1 MSKSKLFVEKL
12 VILSGGKRV
21 YDQPFHPGVNI
32 LRGWNTTGKSTVMDL
47 LVFGLGAE
55 ISSWNEHQSKC
66 DWVVVEIKLN
76 GLLLTVKR
84 EITPSGKSP
93 MFFFEG
99 SIDDAQQD
107 SENWQRFPN
116 RRSAE
121 KHSYSQQLFE
131 MLGLPQHQ
139 TDDSKNLTMHQIL
152 RLIYVDQLSAT
163 EKLLNADLNYDNVT
177 TRRAIGEYLL
187 GLDDL
192 ESHNL
197 RQDLISEN
205 KEFEK
210 YNGELNAIYK
220 MFGNDASSI
229 NRQALLN
236 ELGEANDTINRL
248 IEMRRSIQRGEV
260 EQLDDKAKNRLEVL
274 QKDIDLLNSNIS
286 SITKLR
292 HSYNVELIDT
302 QQFLESIEHRKTS
315 LSQSKLINNELGGL
329 TFKYCPSC
337 LSPIESNVN
346 HDSCGLCKTSLQDRE
361 RDYAYVQMSNELNFQ
376 IRESKI
382 LIKDFKQQVET
393 LNSKIPV
400 LNRKLEI
407 AKGEYAEL
415 VSYSDSRGAL
425 IADVSTEIGF
435 YRSQLVNIEEKME
448 LVNKVEG
455 LIEFK
460 QKSQDRLNSIE
471 ERLAQ
476 IKELNKSRYVNV
488 FESIES
494 YAADLLRSDGGN
506 ENAFDNPE
514 EVLIDFSKDRM
525 AINGRSKFSA
535 SSMVV
540 MKNSIRL
547 AIFLHAV
554 NDDLSR
560 LPNLLIMDN
569 IEDKGMVPE
578 RSQNFQHSLI
588 NACNELKSDYQVIFT
603 TSMIADDLN
612 DTPKCVG
619 PYYPKG
625 AHSLE
630 FS

>member
-1 MSKSKLFVEKL
+1 MSKSQLFVERL
-12 VILSGGKRV
+12 VILSGSKRV
-21 YDQPFHPGVNI
+21 YDQPFHSGINI
-32 LRGWNTTGKSTVMDL
+32 LRGTNTTGKSTVMDL

-55 ISSWNEHQSKC
+55 ITSWNEHQSKC
-66 DWVVVEIKLN
+66 DSVIVEITLN
-76 GLLLTVKR
+76 GFILTIKR
-84 EITPSGKSP
+84 EITDSGKSP
-93 MFFFEG
+93 MLFFEG
-99 SIDDAQQD
+99 TIDESQKDA
-107 SENWQRFPN
+107 ENWQRFPN

-131 MLGLPQHQ
+131 MLGLPQHK

-177 TRRAIGEYLL
+177 IRRAIGEYLL

-197 RQDLISEN
+197 RQDLITAN
-205 KEFEK
+205 KEFERF
-210 YNGELNAIYK
+210 NGELKAIYK

-236 ELGEANDTINRL
+236 EINETDETINRL
-248 IEMRRSIQRGEV
+248 VEKRRSIQRGEE
-260 EQLDDKAKNRLEVL
+260 EQVDEKAKERLEVL
-274 QKDIDLLNSNIS
+274 QKDIERLNSD
-286 SITKLR
+286 ITAITSLR
-292 HSYNVELIDT
+292 HSTNVELIDT
-302 QQFLESIEHRKTS
+302 RQFLEALEHRKTG

-337 LSPIESNVN
+337 LSPIEINES
-346 HDSCGLCKTSLQDRE
+346 HSSCGLCKTSIQDRE
-361 RDYAYVQMSNELNFQ
+361 RDFAYVQMSNELNFQ
-376 IRESKI
+376 IRESKS
-382 LIKDFKQQVET
+382 LIEDFQQQVET
-393 LNSKIPV
+393 LNSKLPAI
-400 LNRKLEI
+400 NRQVEI
-407 AKGEYAEL
+407 AKDEHSEL
-415 VSYSDSRGAL
+415 ASYSDSRSAL

-435 YRSQLVNIEEKME
+435 HKSQLVNIEEKME

-455 LIEFK
+455 LIELK
-460 QKSQDRLNSIE
+460 QEAQYRITAIE
-471 ERLAQ
+471 ERLDQ
-476 IKELNKSRYVNV
+476 IKEQNKSRYENV
-488 FESIES
+488 FESIERHT
-494 YAADLLRSDGGN
+494 AGLLIADGGN
-506 ENAFDNPE
+506 ENNFDDPS

-547 AIFLHAV
+547 SIFLHAV
-554 NDDLSR
+554 DDSLSR

-569 IEDKGMVPE
+569 IEDKGMVPV

-588 NACNELKSDYQVIFT
+588 NACNDLENDYQVIFT

-612 DTPKCVG
+612 DTPHCIG
-619 PYYPKG
+619 PFYPKG
-625 AHSLE
+625 SHTLD
-630 FS
+630 F

>member
-1 MSKSKLFVEKL
+1 MSKSKLFVKRL
-12 VILSGGKRV
+12 VILSGSKRI
-21 YDQPFHPGVNI
+21 YDQPFHSGINI
-32 LRGWNTTGKSTVMDL
+32 LRGTNTTGKSTVMDL

-55 ISSWNEHQSKC
+55 ITSWNEHQSKC
-66 DWVVVEIKLN
+66 SFVIVEITLN
-76 GLLLTVKR
+76 GLILTVKR
-84 EITPSGKSP
+84 EITDSGKSP

-99 SIDDAQQD
+99 TIDESKKDA
-107 SENWQRFPN
+107 ENWQRFPN

-131 MLGLPQHQ
+131 MLGLPQHK

-197 RQDLISEN
+197 RQDLIFEN

-210 YNGELNAIYK
+210 FNGELKAIYK

-236 ELGEANDTINRL
+236 EVNDAKDTIRGL
-248 IEMRRSIQRGEV
+248 VEKRGSIQRGEE
-260 EQLDDKAKNRLEVL
+260 EQVDAQAKERLKVL
-274 QKDIDLLNSNIS
+274 QKEIERLNSEISDITNI
-286 SITKLR
+286 R
-292 HSYNVELIDT
+292 HSTKVELIDT
-302 QQFLESIEHRKTS
+302 QQFLEALEQRKIG

-329 TFKYCPSC
+329 SFKYCPAC
-337 LSPIESNVN
+337 LSPIEIGES
-346 HDSCGLCKTSLQDRE
+346 HDSCGLCKTSIKDRE
-361 RDYAYVQMSNELNFQ
+361 RDFAYVQMSNELNFQ
-376 IRESKI
+376 IRESKF
-382 LIKDFKQQVET
+382 LIKYFQRQVDN
-393 LNSKIPV
+393 LNSKLPAI
-400 LNRKLEI
+400 NRQVEI
-407 AKGEYAEL
+407 AKNEYSEL
-415 VSYSDSRGAL
+415 VSYSDSRSAL

-435 YRSQLVNIEEKME
+435 YKSQLVNIEEKME
-448 LVNKVEG
+448 LVDKVEG
-455 LIEFK
+455 LIELK
-460 QKSQDRLNSIE
+460 QKAQNRINAIE
-471 ERLAQ
+471 ERLDQ
-476 IKELNKSRYVNV
+476 IKEQNKSRYENV
-488 FESIES
+488 FESIEKHT
-494 YAADLLRSDGGN
+494 ADLLVADGGN
-506 ENAFDNPE
+506 ESNFDNPS

-547 AIFLHAV
+547 SIFLHAV
-554 NDDLSR
+554 DDALSR

-588 NACNELKSDYQVIFT
+588 NACNGLKNDYQVIFT

-612 DTPKCVG
+612 DTPNCVG
-619 PYYPKG
+619 PFYPKG
-625 AHSLE
+625 THTLE
-630 FS
+630 F